1 MHTRLSI
8 VSICRVSGWG
18 DKLFGFRRDKAVPS
32 PIWPGP
38 TPLTPCCVITPCI
51 ADVFVDGV
59 LHSSATVAHRT
70 ERDGKDRSATIPHFP
85 RSIRHLWSAPM
96 SAMQALAFV
105 LTYPERMAP
114 FLEFSPTLSGH
125 GPQFPDAIS
134 PHRGGYLPSLL
145 SGKITYPK
153 G

>member
-51 ADVFVDGV
+51 ADVFVGGV

-70 ERDGKDRSATIPHFP
+70 ERDGKDRSATILHFP
-85 RSIRHLWSAPM
+85 RSMRHLWSAPM
-96 SAMQALAFV
+96 DAGFSFCPHISRNDGPVPPRVPPDLEWPWAPVPRVRAKIGSLGPESA
-105 LTYPERMAP
+105 
-114 FLEFSPTLSGH
+114 
-125 GPQFPDAIS
+125 
-134 PHRGGYLPSLL
+134 PH
-145 SGKITYPK
+145 
-153 G
+153 